1 MSRRQALSVLGAGVG
16 GALLAACQ
24 APAPAAA
31 PTTAATPA
39 TAPLPTSGVA
49 TSGVASSAVASSA
62 VASSGVATSG
72 VASSGATTAGS
83 PKAGGKLRF
92 AMATD
97 LDQGVE
103 AARLGNAYTPSV
115 FMMFDTLTAYDA
127 QRKPQPMLAESWD
140 WSSDNTTLKLNLR
153 KGVTFHSGRELTS
166 DDVQYNML
174 RVREPAHMQLGG
186 MSSWYTFET
195 PDKSTII
202 LKSDQPRPLAFDF
215 LEYLNI
221 TDKDL
226 AESADAKTIAG
237 GTGPFKLVE
246 WVPGDHVSFTRNTH
260 YWQSG
265 RPYLDDVNV
274 AIVKDPQAMSLQ
286 LDSGALDAI
295 YTPPLQNAAR
305 WQADPKFQVSVD
317 DPNGYFFTAAVNVA
331 KPPFDNKLVRQAI
344 NYAIDRKRF
353 AETILLKLGGPGQD
367 LPWPAGA
374 PADEPAKQQLYAFDL
389 DKASS
394 LLAQAGASNLTFD
407 LTFLTI
413 PPELGQLAQILA
425 SDLSK
430 IGVNL
435 NLVPLETPAYLART
449 AAHDFQITLQN
460 ALFSHME
467 PGTMFNLSGLYRPAP
482 QGTTSFGSD
491 RYTQLIA
498 ASQNEPDLAKRK
510 QVFSDLNDLFLDECF
525 VMPLALQPVYMVAR
539 TNLNN
544 ITWRINQAPMFSE
557 MWLD

>member
-1 MSRRQALSVLGAGVG
+1 M
-16 GALLAACQ
+16 
-24 APAPAAA
+24 
-31 PTTAATPA
+31 
-39 TAPLPTSGVA
+39 
-49 TSGVASSAVASSA
+49 
-62 VASSGVATSG
+62 
-72 VASSGATTAGS
+72 
-83 PKAGGKLRF
+83 GGKLRF

-127 QRKPQPMLAESWD
+127 QRKPQPLLAESWD
-140 WSSDNTTLKLNLR
+140 WSTDNTTLKLNLR
-153 KGVTFHSGRELTS
+153 KGVTFHSGREFTS
-166 DDVQYNML
+166 DDVKYNML

-186 MSSWYTFET
+186 MSSWYTVET

-202 LKSDQPRPLAFDF
+202 LTSDQPRPLAFDF

-226 AESADAKTIAG
+226 AESADAKTTAG

-246 WVPGDHVSFTRNTH
+246 WVSGDHVSFTRNSN

-265 RPYLDDVNV
+265 KPYLDEVNV

-286 LDSGALDAI
+286 LDSNALDAI
-295 YTPPLQNAAR
+295 YTPPLQNAGR
-305 WQADPKFQVSVD
+305 WQADPQFQVSVD

-353 AETILLKLGGPGQD
+353 ADTILLKLGGPGQD

-374 PADEPAKQQLYAFDL
+374 PADEPAKQQKYAFDL
-389 DKASS
+389 EKARS
-394 LLAQAGASNLTFD
+394 LLAQAGVSNLTFD

-449 AAHDFQITLQN
+449 AAHDFQVTLQN

-491 RYTQLIA
+491 QYTRLIA

-539 TNLNN
+539 TNLKNVK
-544 ITWRINQAPMFSE
+544 WRINQAPVFSE
-557 MWLD
+557 MWLE

>member
-1 MSRRQALSVLGAGVG
+1 MNEASPLSRRQALALVATAIGGVL
-16 GALLAACQ
+16 LSACSP
-24 APAPAAA
+24 PAPPTGPTPPSNPQSA
-31 PTTAATPA
+31 PTGSSAAGATPG
-39 TAPLPTSGVA
+39 TPVQ
-49 TSGVASSAVASSA
+49 SAGQPRS
-62 VASSGVATSG
+62 
-72 VASSGATTAGS
+72 
-83 PKAGGKLRF
+83 GGKLRF

-115 FMMFDTLTAYDA
+115 FMLFDTLTAYDA
-127 QRKPQPMLAESWD
+127 QRKPQPLLAESWD
-140 WSSDNTTLKLNLR
+140 WAADNTSLKLNLR

-166 DDVQYNML
+166 DDVKYNML

-186 MSSWYTFET
+186 MSAWYTIET
-195 PDKSTII
+195 PDKYTVI
-202 LKSDQPRPLAFDF
+202 LRSDQPRPLAFDF

-226 AESADAKTIAG
+226 AESPDAKTKAG

-246 WVPGDHVSFTRNTH
+246 WVTGDHVSFTKNTS

-265 RPYLDDVNV
+265 KPYLDEVNV

-295 YTPPLQNAAR
+295 YTPPLQNAGR
-305 WQADPKFQVSVD
+305 WQQDSSFQVSVD

-331 KPPFDNKLVRQAI
+331 MAPFDKKAVRQAV

-353 AETILLKLGGPGQD
+353 ADTILLKLGGPGQD

-374 PADEPAKQQLYAFDL
+374 PADEPSKQQMYAFDL
-389 DKASS
+389 DKARS
-394 LLAQAGASNLTFD
+394 LLAGAGVSNLAFD

-425 SDLSK
+425 SDLDK
-430 IGVNL
+430 IGVKL

-491 RYTQLIA
+491 QYTQLIA
-498 ASQNEPDLAKRK
+498 ASQNEPDLARRK

-525 VMPLALQPVYMVAR
+525 VMPLALQPVYIVAR
-539 TNLNN
+539 SNVAN
-544 ITWRINQAPMFSE
+544 IKWRINQAPIFSE
-557 MWLD
+557 MWLQ

>member
-1 MSRRQALSVLGAGVG
+1 MHKPSSLSRRQALAVVS
-16 GALLAACQ
+16 
-24 APAPAAA
+24 AAA
-31 PTTAATPA
+31 GGMLLSACIPPGPQAGSTPVSNPQPPATGTSGSVAASAMPGTAAQ
-39 TAPLPTSGVA
+39 
-49 TSGVASSAVASSA
+49 SAGQPRS
-62 VASSGVATSG
+62 
-72 VASSGATTAGS
+72 
-83 PKAGGKLRF
+83 GGKLRF

-127 QRKPQPMLAESWD
+127 QRKPQPLLAESWD
-140 WSSDNTTLKLNLR
+140 WATDNKTLKLNLR
-153 KGVTFHSGRELTS
+153 KGVTFHSGREFTS
-166 DDVQYNML
+166 DDVTYNVL

-186 MSSWYTFET
+186 MSAWYTIDT
-195 PDKSTII
+195 PDKYTVI
-202 LKSDQPRPLAFDF
+202 LNSDQPRPLAFDF

-226 AESADAKTIAG
+226 AESSDAKTKAG

-246 WVPGDHVSFTRNTH
+246 WVSGDHVSFTKNTS

-265 RPYLDDVNV
+265 RPYLDEVNV

-295 YTPPLQNAAR
+295 YTPPLQNAAH
-305 WQADPKFQVSVD
+305 WQQDPNFQVLVD
-317 DPNGYFFTAAVNVA
+317 DPNGYFFTAAVNVGV
-331 KPPFDNKLVRQAI
+331 PPFDNKTVRQAI
-344 NYAIDRKRF
+344 NYGIDRKRF
-353 AETILLKLGGPGQD
+353 ADTILLKLGGPGQD

-374 PADEPAKQQLYAFDL
+374 PADEESKQQKYAFDL
-389 DKASS
+389 DKARS
-394 LLAQAGASNLTFD
+394 LLAQAGASNLRFD

-413 PPELGQLAQILA
+413 PPELGQLAQIVA
-425 SDLSK
+425 SDLAK
-430 IGVNL
+430 IGVTL

-482 QGTTSFGSD
+482 QGTTGFGSD
-491 RYTQLIA
+491 QYTRLIA
-498 ASQNEPDLAKRK
+498 ASQNEPDLARRK

-525 VMPLALQPVYMVAR
+525 VMPLALQPVYIVAR
-539 TNLNN
+539 SNVSN
-544 ITWRINQAPMFSE
+544 IKWRINQAPMFSE
-557 MWLD
+557 MWLQ

>member
-1 MSRRQALSVLGAGVG
+1 MEKPPGVSRRQALALVSTAIGGMLLSACGPTAPQSAQTQVSTLQPMATGASSSS
-16 GALLAACQ
+16 AAN
-24 APAPAAA
+24 
-31 PTTAATPA
+31 ATPGA
-39 TAPLPTSGVA
+39 ASQPAGQPRSG
-49 TSGVASSAVASSA
+49 GR
-62 VASSGVATSG
+62 
-72 VASSGATTAGS
+72 
-83 PKAGGKLRF
+83 LRF

-127 QRKPQPMLAESWD
+127 QRKPHPLLAESWD
-140 WSSDNTTLKLNLR
+140 WATDNKTLKLNLR

-166 DDVQYNML
+166 DDVKYNVL

-186 MSSWYTFET
+186 MSAWYTIDT
-195 PDKSTII
+195 PDKYTVI
-202 LKSDQPRPLAFDF
+202 LNSDQPRPLAFDF

-226 AESADAKTIAG
+226 AESQDAKTKAG

-246 WVPGDHVSFTRNTH
+246 WVSGDHISFTRNTS

-265 RPYLDDVNV
+265 KPYLDEVNV

-295 YTPPLQNAAR
+295 YTPPLQNAGR
-305 WQADPKFQVSVD
+305 WQQDPSFQVSVD

-331 KPPFDNKLVRQAI
+331 MPPFDNKTVRQAF

-353 AETILLKLGGPGQD
+353 ADTILLKLGGPGQD

-374 PADEPAKQQLYAFDL
+374 PADEPPKQQKYAFDL
-389 DKASS
+389 DKARS
-394 LLAQAGASNLTFD
+394 LLAEAGASNLSFD

-413 PPELGQLAQILA
+413 PPELGQLAQIVA
-425 SDLSK
+425 SDLDK
-430 IGVNL
+430 IGVKL

-482 QGTTSFGSD
+482 QGTTGFGSD
-491 RYTQLIA
+491 QYTQLIA
-498 ASQNEPDLAKRK
+498 ASQKEPDLARRK

-525 VMPLALQPVYMVAR
+525 VMPLALQPVYIVAR
-539 TNLNN
+539 SNVANVK
-544 ITWRINQAPMFSE
+544 WRINQAPMFAE
-557 MWLD
+557 MWLQ

>member
-1 MSRRQALSVLGAGVG
+1 VSDMSSLTTTHSMRLSRRQALAAFAAGFG
-16 GALLAACQ
+16 GVVLAACGSGA
-24 APAPAAA
+24 APASPAQ
-31 PTTAATPA
+31 TAATGGPSTASSTATVSLTTTSAAPA
-39 TAPLPTSGVA
+39 TKPPAGAPKT
-49 TSGVASSAVASSA
+49 
-62 VASSGVATSG
+62 
-72 VASSGATTAGS
+72 
-83 PKAGGKLRF
+83 GGKLRF

-127 QRKPQPMLAESWD
+127 QRKPLPLLAESWD
-140 WSSDNTTLKLNLR
+140 WSTDNKTLKLNLR
-153 KGVTFHSGRELTS
+153 KGVTFHSGREFTS
-166 DDVQYNML
+166 DDVKYNMM

-186 MSSWYTFET
+186 MSNWYTFET

-226 AESADAKTIAG
+226 AEGPDAKSKAG

-246 WVPGDHVSFTRNTH
+246 WVSGDHVSLTRNQN

-265 RPYLDDVNV
+265 KPYLDEVNV
-274 AIVKDPQAMSLQ
+274 AIVKDPEAMSLQ

-295 YTPPLQNAAR
+295 YAPPLQNGGR
-305 WQADPKFQVSVD
+305 WQKDPEFQVLVD

-331 KPPFDNKLVRQAI
+331 KPPFDNKKVRQAI

-353 AETILLKLGGPGQD
+353 ADTTLLKLGGPGQD

-374 PADEPAKQQLYAFDL
+374 PADEPSKQQKYAFDL
-389 DKASS
+389 DKARS
-394 LLAQAGASNLTFD
+394 LLAEAGVANLTFD

-413 PPELGQLAQILA
+413 PAELGQLAQILA
-425 SDLSK
+425 SDLGK
-430 IGVNL
+430 IGVKL
-435 NLVPLETPAYLART
+435 NLVPLETPTYLART

-482 QGTTSFGSD
+482 LGTTSFGSD
-491 RYTQLIA
+491 QYTKLIA

-525 VMPLALQPVYMVAR
+525 VMPLALQPVYIVAR
-539 TNLNN
+539 SNVKN
-544 ITWRINQAPMFSE
+544 IKWRINQAPMFSE
-557 MWLD
+557 MWLE

>member
-1 MSRRQALSVLGAGVG
+1 MKKPPGVTRRQALALLSTAVG
-16 GALLAACQ
+16 GMLLSACTP
-24 APAPAAA
+24 PAPQSGPTPVSNPPPLATGTSAVSAAN
-31 PTTAATPA
+31 ATPA
-39 TAPLPTSGVA
+39 SAAPASGQPR
-49 TSGVASSAVASSA
+49 S
-62 VASSGVATSG
+62 
-72 VASSGATTAGS
+72 
-83 PKAGGKLRF
+83 GGKLRF

-115 FMMFDTLTAYDA
+115 FMLFDTLTAYDA
-127 QRKPQPMLAESWD
+127 QRKPQPLLAESWE
-140 WSSDNTTLKLNLR
+140 WSTDNKTLKLNLR
-153 KGVTFHSGRELTS
+153 KGVTFHSGREFTS
-166 DDVQYNML
+166 DDVKYNVL

-186 MSSWYTFET
+186 MSAWYTIDT
-195 PDKSTII
+195 PDKYTVI
-202 LKSDQPRPLAFDF
+202 LNSDQPRPLAFDF
-215 LEYLNI
+215 LEYLNV

-226 AESADAKTIAG
+226 AESSEAKTKAG

-246 WVPGDHVSFTRNTH
+246 WVSGDHVSFAKNTG

-265 RPYLDDVNV
+265 KPYLDEVNV

-295 YTPPLQNAAR
+295 YTPPLQNAAH
-305 WQADPKFQVSVD
+305 WQQDSNFQVSVD
-317 DPNGYFFTAAVNVA
+317 DPNGYFFTAAVNVVM
-331 KPPFDNKLVRQAI
+331 PPFDNKKVRQAI
-344 NYAIDRKRF
+344 NYGIDRKRF
-353 AETILLKLGGPGQD
+353 ADTILLKLGGPGQD

-374 PADEPAKQQLYAFDL
+374 PADEPSKQQKYAFDL
-389 DKASS
+389 DKAKS
-394 LLAQAGASNLTFD
+394 LLAEAGVSNLTFD

-413 PPELGQLAQILA
+413 PPELGQLAQIVA
-425 SDLSK
+425 SDLGK
-430 IGVNL
+430 IGVTL

-449 AAHDFQITLQN
+449 AAHEFQITLQN

-491 RYTQLIA
+491 QYTQLIA
-498 ASQNEPDLAKRK
+498 ASQNEPDLARRK

-539 TNLNN
+539 SNLAN
-544 ITWRINQAPMFSE
+544 IKWRINQAPIFSE
-557 MWLD
+557 MWFQQA

>member
-1 MSRRQALSVLGAGVG
+1 MRLSRRHALAALAAGLGGVV
-16 GALLAACQ
+16 LAACGDAGAPV
-24 APAPAAA
+24 APAQSGAAGNPTTGSTATLSPTITSAAA
-31 PTTAATPA
+31 AAKPSA
-39 TAPLPTSGVA
+39 GAPKT
-49 TSGVASSAVASSA
+49 
-62 VASSGVATSG
+62 
-72 VASSGATTAGS
+72 
-83 PKAGGKLRF
+83 GGKLRF

-127 QRKPQPMLAESWD
+127 QRKPQPLLAESWD
-140 WSSDNTTLKLNLR
+140 WSADNKSLKLNLR
-153 KGVTFHSGRELTS
+153 KGVTFHSGREFTS
-166 DDVQYNML
+166 DDVKYNML

-202 LKSDQPRPLAFDF
+202 LKSDEPRPLAFDF

-226 AESADAKTIAG
+226 AEGPDAKTTAG

-246 WVPGDHVSFTRNTH
+246 WVTGDHVSFTKNRS

-265 RPYLDDVNV
+265 KPYLDDVNV
-274 AIVKDPQAMSLQ
+274 AIVKDPETMSLQ
-286 LDSGALDAI
+286 LESGALDAI
-295 YTPPLQNAAR
+295 YTPPLQNGSR
-305 WQADPKFQVSVD
+305 WQKDARFQVLVD
-317 DPNGYFFTAAVNVA
+317 DPNGYFFTAAVNVE
-331 KPPFDNKLVRQAI
+331 KPPFDNKKVRQAI

-353 AETILLKLGGPGQD
+353 ADTVLLGLGGPGQD

-374 PADEPAKQQLYAFDL
+374 PADEPSKQLKYAFDL
-389 DKASS
+389 DKARS
-394 LLAQAGASNLTFD
+394 LLVEAGASNLTFD

-413 PPELGQLAQILA
+413 PTELGQLAQILA
-425 SDLSK
+425 SDLGK
-430 IGVNL
+430 IGVKL

-449 AAHDFQITLQN
+449 REHDFQITLQN

-482 QGTTSFGSD
+482 LGTTGFGSD
-491 RYTQLIA
+491 QYTKLIA

-510 QVFSDLNDLFLDECF
+510 QVFSDLNDLFLEECF
-525 VMPLALQPVYMVAR
+525 VMPLALQPVYIVAG
-539 TNLNN
+539 TNLKN
-544 ITWRINQAPMFSE
+544 IKWRINQAPMFSE
-557 MWLD
+557 MWLE